1 MKLLIILLTV
11 TFVHCYAGGNA
22 QTVTLSGKDL
32 TLKQIFTAIR
42 QQTGYRVMTNSM
54 LDSNKRTISLTVYEM
69 AVAELLDMVL
79 KEQPFRY
86 VIEGKTIFL
95 SEKPTHENG
104 LMEKPS
110 PPVEER
116 EPVHGLVQD
125 STGNALAGATVM
137 NKRTKKTVQTDP
149 KGQFEIEA
157 DHGDVLVVS
166 FIGFE
171 NKVLPVQGKLLV
183 AIMQVSRSPL
193 DVVQVQA
200 YGTTSRR
207 IATGNIL
214 TVKGADIAR
223 QPVSNPILALSGRVP
238 NLIISPASGLPNAP
252 VTIQLRGQNSLSAQ
266 SLRSEPLIIVDGVP
280 FQNTL
285 SGSQFTSFGS
295 VGAKISALSFINPSD
310 IEQIDVLTDADAT
323 SIYGSRGGNGVI
335 LVTTKKG
342 KAGDARFSAGITMG
356 NSRRSNRLTLLNTE
370 QYLNMRRQAYIMNNM
385 EVPDLNTADK
395 NSSNYDLTLW
405 DPNRETDWQDVLLGN
420 STPYLNA
427 NASLSGGSSTVQ
439 YLISG
444 TYNKQRYIFPGENK
458 YETGS
463 ALLSINGKSPN
474 GRLRMGINTSY
485 TINNSL
491 SPNEDFSRLALRLA
505 PNAPAIYHEGGT
517 LNWEANPAS
526 PTGQASWENPFALLE
541 RKTTVRSDNIR
552 ASANFSYELL
562 KDLVASASIGY
573 SQITTRNLFISPMSA
588 IDPSQ
593 LNATGQSFFSN
604 NVSRSYTVDP
614 QLTWRTDLFGGN
626 LDLLAGAS
634 VQGQSS
640 LSESFG
646 AFGYTSDALLKDL
659 GAAPQ
664 VGADNTSNQY
674 KYAAAFGRIT
684 YNYNNRYILNLTGRR
699 DGSSRFGP
707 GNQFGNFWSV
717 GGAWIFSNEFVA
729 REHLPF
735 LSFGKLRGS
744 IGTSGQD
751 GTGDYRYLELYESM
765 PRISFHDM
773 TILRTLGA
781 ANPDFHWESV
791 HKLELG
797 LELGFFNDRL
807 LATTSWWRNRAG
819 DQLGD
824 YPLPATGGAYS
835 IMRNMSGRIQNSGW
849 EFILTAKIFDEK
861 KFSWTISANYGI
873 QNNKLLSIPDPGF
886 NNYGL
891 SRHVTVGKPFTGF
904 ALLYQSKG
912 INPASGLY
920 QFTDL
925 DGNTTAYQYN
935 ENWDE
940 LLLDIRPRTVGL
952 TSNIR
957 WGSFSLDCMVQLTK
971 QWGLN
976 YLFNEAFLVGTPGGF
991 VSEPGFVFGNMPV
1004 GRLDYWKEPG
1014 QSASF
1019 QKLYP
1024 YYLNGPIEAGYIKA
1038 SRSDLAYV
1046 DASFIRLRNISLS
1059 WSIPETWAKKLQVA
1073 SCQLFATGQNL
1084 LTITG
1089 YDGLDPEIQ
1098 QSGITPLMK
1107 TFTAGIQVGF

>member
-11 TFVHCYAGGNA
+11 TFMHCYAGGNA

-42 QQTGYRVMTNSM
+42 QQTGYRVMTNAA
-54 LDSNKRTISLTVYEM
+54 LDGNRKTLSLTVYEM
-69 AVAELLDMVL
+69 AVPALLDIVL

-95 SEKPTHENG
+95 SARDPHENTTAQQ
-104 LMEKPS
+104 P
-110 PPVEER
+110 PPVDEQK
-116 EPVHGLVQD
+116 EPVRGYVQD
-125 STGNALAGATVM
+125 STGNPLTGATVM
-137 NKRTKKTVQTDP
+137 NKRTKRSVQTDP
-149 KGQFEIEA
+149 KGVFEIEA
-157 DHGDVLVVS
+157 DPGDVLIVS

-171 NKVLPVQGKLLV
+171 NKTVQVQGKTLIAV
-183 AIMQVSRSPL
+183 MQVSRSPL

-207 IATGNIL
+207 IATGNIV

-238 NLIISPASGLPNAP
+238 NLVISPASGLPNAP
-252 VTIQLRGQNSLSAQ
+252 VTIQLRGQNSLSSK

-285 SGSQFTSFGS
+285 SGSQFTSFGN
-295 VGAKISALSFINPSD
+295 VGAQISALSFINPSD
-310 IEQIDVLTDADAT
+310 IEQIDVLSDADAT

-342 KAGDARFSAGITMG
+342 KAGDARFTAGITVG

-395 NSSNYDLTLW
+395 NSMNYDLTLW

-444 TYNKQRYIFPGENK
+444 TYNKQRFVYPGENK

-463 ALLSINGKSPN
+463 AHASINGRSPN
-474 GRLRMGINTSY
+474 GRLRMGLNSSY

-491 SPNEDFSRLALRLA
+491 SPNEDLSRLALRLA
-505 PNAPAIYHEGGT
+505 PNAPAIYNEGGT
-517 LNWEANPAS
+517 LNWAPNPAS

-541 RKTTVRSDNIR
+541 RKTSVRSDNLR
-552 ASANFSYELL
+552 ASANFSFEIL

-573 SQITTRNLFISPMSA
+573 SQITTRNVFISPMSA
-588 IDPSQ
+588 IDPSNI
-593 LNATGQSFFSN
+593 NATGSSYFSN
-604 NVSRSYTVDP
+604 LVSRSYTVDP
-614 QLTWRTDLFGGN
+614 QLTWRKNLFGGN

-634 VQGQSS
+634 VQGQTS
-640 LSESFG
+640 LSESFH
-646 AFGYTSDALLKDL
+646 AEGYTSDALLKDL

-664 VGADNTSNQY
+664 VGADNTSSQY

-717 GGAWIFSNEFVA
+717 GGAWIFSNEFFA
-729 REHLPF
+729 REYLPF
-735 LSFGKLRGS
+735 LSFGKLRS
-744 IGTSGQD
+744 SMGTSGQD
-751 GTGDYRYLELYESM
+751 GTGDYRFLELYESV
-765 PRISFHDM
+765 PRVSFHDM

-781 ANPDFHWESV
+781 ANPNFHWETV
-791 HKLELG
+791 RKLEVG

-807 LATTSWWRNRAG
+807 VTTSSWWRNRAS

-824 YPLPATGGAYS
+824 FPLPATGGAYS
-835 IMRNMSGRIQNSGW
+835 VIRNMSGKIQNSGW
-849 EFILTAKIFDEK
+849 EFMLAAKIFDEK
-861 KFSWTISANYGI
+861 KFGWTITANFGI
-873 QNNKLLSIPDPGF
+873 QSNKLLSIPDPGF
-886 NNYGL
+886 NSYGL
-891 SRHVTVGKPFTGF
+891 SRHVTVGKPFSGF

-912 INPASGLY
+912 INPANGLY
-920 QFTDL
+920 QFVDL
-925 DGNTTAYQYN
+925 DGNITSYQNN

-940 LLLDIRPRTVGL
+940 LILDTRPRTVGL

-957 WGSFSLDCMVQLTK
+957 WGRFTLDCMVQLTK

-976 YLFNEAFLVGTPGGF
+976 YLFNEAFLMGAPGGF
-991 VSEPGFVFGNMPV
+991 FSEPSFVFGNMPV

-1014 QSASF
+1014 QSSSF

-1024 YYLNGPIEAGYIKA
+1024 YFLNGPIEAGYLKA

-1059 WSIPETWAKKLQVA
+1059 WSMPEAWAKKLQVA
-1073 SCQLFATGQNL
+1073 SCQLFVSGQNL
-1084 LTITG
+1084 LTITP
-1089 YDGLDPEIQ
+1089 YEGLDPEVQ
-1098 QSGITPLMK
+1098 QSGIMPLMK